1 MVERMS
7 VQCGGFLRTLSLR
20 DCQSVEDA
28 ALRFV
33 ESGTGEGRRG
43 GGAEEKVVKVEG
55 VEGGDEKEWRS
66 RGEEGRRGG
75 GKEWRRER
83 GEGIEG
89 EDENEWK
96 RGGEWRTGKGVER
109 EEVGEE
115 EGS

>member
-33 ESGTGEGRRG
+33 ESRTGEGRGG

-66 RGEEGRRGG
+66 RGEE
-75 GKEWRRER
+75 
-83 GEGIEG
+83 EG
-89 EDENEWK
+89 K
-96 RGGEWRTGKGVER
+96 RGGNRGRG
-109 EEVGEE
+109 
-115 EGS
+115 